1 LGNNVPNV
9 RLILFASLSAGT
21 MGGKNVDIVSSE
33 VPNSERTTEG
43 SNAGVCAFIT
53 LHKLAIGGEDSS

>member
-1 LGNNVPNV
+1 
-9 RLILFASLSAGT
+9 